1 MVEIG
6 LLTWL
11 GTQVLSFGKLKRE
24 DRLAA
29 IDGLTPSVGATIA
42 YSEKLN
48 KTHIRDIAEEHAL
61 HNLWFSASSAVSRY
75 DKELARVC
83 REKARYW
90 LKYDEYDDHMVE
102 QLKIRLI
109 DVANNLED
117 MKYE

>member
-1 MVEIG
+1 MFEVG

-11 GTQVLSFGKLKRE
+11 GTQVLNFKKLKRE

-29 IDGLTPSVGATIA
+29 IEGLTPAVGATIA

-48 KTHIRDIAEEHAL
+48 RTHIRDTKEEQEL

-75 DKELARVC
+75 DRELARVC

-90 LKYDEYDDHMVE
+90 LKYDEYDDDMVV
-102 QLKIRLI
+102 QLKIKLI
-109 DVANNLED
+109 DVADSLEE
-117 MKYE
+117 MKYS